1 MKNSI
6 TKLLVVQAFILLGLA
21 TSASAAN
28 ITTQK
33 PTQSVNDNSRAA
45 TLGIY
50 ANTEEGIALCHSQLT
65 TGVALF
71 YEPSDTHGFDASAK
85 TKALEADTCAR
96 MRVRGGL
103 IGVVALREGSLVN
116 LGQRDGREQ
125 AVAYNKCNN
134 WLELLPLTEPVI
146 IKPIQTQN
154 IVEVQ
159 PTTTEREVVD
169 TVTVRRRTVVRYV
182 DEVVYEPA
190 PAQTIVVPAT
200 NYQYVERP
208 AQAAAAQPPR
218 CICYWPPDDPSV
230 TQLYRFPYPDRA
242 GKWWCV
248 PLQMAQTNTPPPGFV
263 R

>member
-1 MKNSI
+1 MRVFHFI
-6 TKLLVVQAFILLGLA
+6 MIVLLIFGLVPKAQA
-21 TSASAAN
+21 ASN
-28 ITTQK
+28 QM
-33 PTQSVNDNSRAA
+33 PTASVTDNTRAD
-45 TLGIY
+45 TLGIF
-50 ANTEEGIALCHSQLT
+50 ANNQAGINMCWTRLAAGT
-65 TGVALF
+65 ARF
-71 YEPSDTHGFDASAK
+71 YVPTDVRGHDPSARTAP
-85 TKALEADTCAR
+85 LEDNTCAR

-125 AVAYNKCNN
+125 PVAYNMCNN
-134 WLELLPLTEPVI
+134 WLELLQRPATTAVI
-146 IKPIQTQN
+146 AQPAETV
-154 IVEVQ
+154 VEVQ

-200 NYQYVERP
+200 NYHYVERP
-208 AQAAAAQPPR
+208 AQPAAAQPLR

-242 GKWWCV
+242 GQWWCV